1 MKTTK
6 KEIEEKTR
14 SRAISRSSQKN
25 YTFQVTM
32 NENYTKDTDEN
43 VLYNIGNTSERIGF
57 ASTKKEFIE
66 LVYSHIN
73 SK

>member
-14 SRAISRSSQKN
+14 SRAISRSRQKN
-25 YTFQVTM
+25 YTLQIAM

-43 VLYNIGNTSERIGF
+43 VLYNIANTSERIGF